1 MASGLSVEK
10 VLELVNLRGGF
21 GAPIQLPG
29 DLGSLNISRDI
40 LTAPLVNFKNNRV
53 DGKMREKL
61 GLEAK
66 LNIPGIA
73 GMDGIETKTKSTN
86 IFDARGDIGLKSI
99 GERVVNNL
107 HMQQE
112 VDAGR
117 LGQLSVSG
125 GGVGIIDG
133 RADLENG
140 IAHDLYSNR
149 GGLLNAEGPLGAL
162 GSGTGSYARLQSSLN
177 DKQLRSQ
184 LVGSEGG
191 RTTVE
196 GDVVSGGVGFLGS
209 GNLMTNV
216 DLKKASVSNNIFR
229 QSGTGGSVAI
239 GDGVAGGG
247 VGQTLDGQSYLDVK
261 NAIAGV
267 DLLSEVGADGNIRLP
282 GNLGGLMYDV
292 KDVTDVAGHIDLK
305 DLSTRSLQILK
316 QTDILAVIDLP
327 GDRLESITIEAH
339 PKIDTSKLGRLNVLS
354 FASQFAEDIK
364 SITDFNMLSE
374 INLIK
379 AITSGSE
386 FLARLDILDALR
398 HTIGSIVALP
408 EVAVRVKAV
417 LTDMASILETLKRVK
432 VFPIHVRTLGEAMA
446 KFDVSELVV
455 ELPQLEALA
464 AKAADLLPGE
474 GVGSGD
480 LSDIV
485 KDVEEQRQKIEE
497 RVFAAIPNAVASFSE
512 FVLDPL
518 MDKSKIVEKITE
530 AAANVV
536 NLNGIVDEA
545 GKLVKS
551 AADNLGDAV
560 QSVGGLDIVKVVNI
574 ANIADIDLNEIG
586 NIDAIMNLGRLDEA
600 FRTPLENLIK
610 IANLQEVEL
619 NELLDVAELAHLNL
633 NNIEDLSD
641 ILDTDLADLDLFD
654 IGLTKELDRL
664 LLEPLEGIVTDVLG
678 NAIVDVDI
686 GELNLGEIVKNV
698 TEAGIDI
705 NDLDEFEKVV
715 ELLGLRGDAAAQ
727 LEKLIRISNFN
738 GIDLSKV
745 PLLASYSDLDITKL
759 ADLQSIVGNAN
770 IGKVLEDID
779 VMKVGEALKSL
790 KGVAGNV
797 DVGNVVKHFGLSETV
812 AKIAQGIVK
821 N

>member
-417 LTDMASILETLKRVK
+417 LEDMESILETLNRVK
-432 VFPIHVRTLGEAMA
+432 VFPIHVRTLGEALA
-446 KFDVSELVV
+446 KFDVNDLGV

-464 AKAADLLPGE
+464 AKASDIFPIE
-474 GVGSGD
+474 GMGSGD
-480 LSDIV
+480 MLTDL
-485 KDVEEQRQKIEE
+485 VEEQKQKNGES
-497 RVFAAIPNAVASFSE
+497 VFAAIPNAAASFSE

-518 MDKSKIVEKITE
+518 MDKGKIVEKITE
-530 AAANVV
+530 AATNVSS
-536 NLNGIVDEA
+536 LNGIVDEA

-551 AADNLGDAV
+551 ATDNLGDAV

-600 FRTPLENLIK
+600 FRTPLANLMK
-610 IANLQEVEL
+610 IAKLQEIEI
-619 NELLDVAELAHLNL
+619 NELVDVADLAHLNL

-654 IGLTKELDRL
+654 MNLTNELDKL
-664 LLEPLEGIVTDVLG
+664 LLEPLEGIVTDALG

-715 ELLGLRGDAAAQ
+715 KLLGLRGDAAAQ
-727 LEKLIRISNFN
+727 LQKLIRISNFN